1 MTTPEFIKIGKNA
14 KDNFDLI
21 DFADP
26 DDLWFHLRDFPSAHG
41 FLDKEHISKE
51 NIRLVAEMIKAKSK
65 QRNEKNIVVEYLP
78 IKFVKKTKLT
88 GTVTLDGPVSFIRI

>member
-1 MTTPEFIKIGKNA
+1 MTTEFIKIGKNA

-21 DFADP
+21 DSADP

-41 FLDKEHISKE
+41 FLNKDYISKE

>member
-1 MTTPEFIKIGKNA
+1 MDFIKIGKNA

-21 DFADP
+21 DASDP
-26 DDLWFHLRDFPSAHG
+26 DDLWFHLKDFPSPHG
-41 FLDKEHISKE
+41 FLRKDFINKE

-65 QRNEKNIVVEYLP
+65 QKNDKNIVIEFLP

-88 GTVTLDGPVSFIRI
+88 GTVILQSTPNFIRV